1 MTEEFINTLKEFA
14 INDVDIE
21 GVIVVGSHARGTNT
35 ETSDLDLCIIT
46 NNKTEMIENH
56 TFINIFGK
64 FDKKQIEYYGACTS
78 IRVWYESGLEV
89 EFGIVKLS
97 WIRLPLDSGTH
108 KVLNDGYKVIIDK
121 KHYFQNLEL

>member
-89 EFGIVKLS
+89 EFGIVKPS

>member
-89 EFGIVKLS
+89 EFGIVKPS
-97 WIRLPLDSGTH
+97 
-108 KVLNDGYKVIIDK
+108 
-121 KHYFQNLEL
+121 

>member
-46 NNKTEMIENH
+46 NNKAEMIENH

-89 EFGIVKLS
+89 EFGIVKPS
-97 WIRLPLDSGTH
+97 WIGLPLDSGTH